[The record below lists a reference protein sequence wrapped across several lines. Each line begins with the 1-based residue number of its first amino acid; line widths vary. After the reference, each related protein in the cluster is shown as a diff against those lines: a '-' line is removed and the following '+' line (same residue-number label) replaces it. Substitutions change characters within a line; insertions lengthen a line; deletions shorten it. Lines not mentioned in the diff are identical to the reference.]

1 MVSSRDFRPRCDAR
15 DVTSAAMAAACG
27 RGLLAPLGGR
37 LRACPRASLRSLTSA
52 APLYDVV
59 VSGGGMVGSAM
70 AAALGKAVTFS
81 AAARG
86 RERGQSAN
94 RKRSFKMRKLNACL
108 GCRGVIVHER
118 L

>member
-37 LRACPRASLRSLTSA
+37 LRACPRASLRSLSSA

-70 AAALGKAVTFS
+70 AAALGKAVTF

-108 GCRGVIVHER
+108 DCRGVIVHER